1 MKEAYHR
8 SVHRVKKFTQ
18 EALPSKLEDDKMS
31 DTYLDCGSHFEF

>member
-18 EALPSKLEDDKMS
+18 EALPYKLEDEEMS
-31 DTYLDCGSHFEF
+31 GTHLALWQPF